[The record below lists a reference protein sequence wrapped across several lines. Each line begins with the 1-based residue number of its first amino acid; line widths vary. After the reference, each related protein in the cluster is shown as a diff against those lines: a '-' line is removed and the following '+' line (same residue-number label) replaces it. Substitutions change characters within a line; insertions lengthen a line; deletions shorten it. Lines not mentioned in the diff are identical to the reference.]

1 MLNPV
6 RKKNRDAVP
15 SYIQMALG
23 KTRLLFPGTEVLSLE
38 AIPAIGTPHASGSIG
53 CVDLNRASL
62 AVYNFDEQLHPRGEI
77 PEGRHACVCLGDG
90 DRAFALLC
98 DKVEM
103 VEGAELQIVELPAC
117 MRSATTPVQFLALQ
131 GTRIL
136 CVSCVKQFAG
146 VFDLSRNNEAGS

>member
-1 MLNPV
+1 MVNPA
-6 RKKNRDAVP
+6 RKKSRDTVP
-15 SYIQMALG
+15 SYMQVVLG

-53 CVDLNRASL
+53 CVSLNKTSL
-62 AVYNFDEQLHPRGEI
+62 AVYNFDEQLHPHSEI
-77 PEGRHACVCLGDG
+77 PEGRHACICLGDNE
-90 DRAFALLC
+90 RAFALLC
-98 DKVEM
+98 DKVEV
-103 VEGAELQIVELPAC
+103 VEDAELQIVELPAC

-146 VFDLSRNNEAGS
+146 IFDLSRSNEAGP